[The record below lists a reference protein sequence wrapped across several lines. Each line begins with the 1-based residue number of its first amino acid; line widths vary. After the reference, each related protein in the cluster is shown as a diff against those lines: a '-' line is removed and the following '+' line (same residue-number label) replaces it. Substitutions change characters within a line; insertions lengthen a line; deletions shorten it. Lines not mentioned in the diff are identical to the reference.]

1 MTGFLGQTFD
11 FTGEDGAWYSL
22 IADLNM
28 HINMRVTAPMT
39 DLPEITYVTGRCGK
53 R

>member
-39 DLPEITYVTGRCGK
+39 DFPEITYVTGK
-53 R
+53 